1 MASRRLLYSL
11 LSSTTS
17 KFRLIPV
24 RRNFMPWDCKVTPV
38 DCTCQEGNTI
48 CCIPNNDGLDAG
60 VESGWERVF
69 HTRTERSGDRDPQ
82 DYLRRELKY
91 AVKRESKQRE
101 STAGLLIGCGKVEIS
116 VDGL

>member
-1 MASRRLLYSL
+1 MTGLMPGWSL
-11 LSSTTS
+11 VGSEFSTQGQ
-17 KFRLIPV
+17 K
-24 RRNFMPWDCKVTPV
+24 
-38 DCTCQEGNTI
+38 E
-48 CCIPNNDGLDAG
+48 
-60 VESGWERVF
+60 
-69 HTRTERSGDRDPQ
+69 SGDRDPQ